1 MIAPGKTV
9 GGRYKIKSHIGTGGM
24 ATVYLAQD
32 LILERPV
39 AVKVLRLDFHT
50 NEAAMRR
57 FQREA
62 QSATQLVHPNIVSV
76 YDVGEEDGTNYIVM
90 EYVEGTDLKEYIRE
104 RGPLPPRE
112 AVRIMTQIVSAI
124 ELAHQNRIIHRD
136 IKPQNILIDR
146 EGNVKITD
154 FGIAIALSETS
165 LTQTNTLLGSVH
177 YLSPEQARGGM
188 ATIRSDIYALG
199 IVLYELL
206 VGEVPF
212 EGESAVSIALKHFQ
226 EPLPRISQMLPTVP
240 QSLENV
246 VLKATAKEPL
256 DRYGSCGEMLEDLQT
271 CLNPERLHEPM
282 FKPTAFSQETKVLQP
297 IATGQIP
304 RKIPAT
310 SKEVPEIQ
318 FDEEKKAVQEE
329 PKKKKKKK
337 WPWILLLL
345 FIIVSAGAIY
355 AFIQTSPKDVKVPDV
370 TNLTEADA
378 KVKLADANLEVSD
391 VQQVKS
397 DTVEAGKVVETN
409 PKAGSSVKEKSK
421 VVLKVS
427 AGKDTVEVGDYTG
440 KTFNEAKAALQ
451 KLGIAVEKKE
461 SYSDTVESGKVM
473 EQSVAKGEKVVAK
486 DTKMVLTVS
495 KGKEPVTLINLKGYS
510 RSGVEDYAKEH
521 GLKLQISEENSNETA
536 DTVIKQSPAEG
547 TALKKGDTLT
557 VVISKGKGERVVS
570 RQFAIPYEAKKTN
583 NNNNNNANSGSN
595 AQEAKQ
601 NTVEIF
607 IQDANNNIN
616 TAYRTFKISE
626 NTTVT
631 IDFTFNNQVP
641 SGKYIIKRDGVAI
654 DTGVVQ

>member
-256 DRYGSCGEMLEDLQT
+256 DRYSSCYEMLEDLQT

-282 FKPTAFSQETKVLQP
+282 FKPTVFSQETKVLQP
-297 IATGQIP
+297 ITTGPIP
-304 RKIPAT
+304 RKVPAT

-318 FDEEKKAVQEE
+318 FDEEKKVVQEE

-337 WPWILLLL
+337 WPWLLLLL
-345 FIIVSAGAIY
+345 FIIISGGAIY
-355 AFIQTSPKDVKVPDV
+355 AYIQTSPKDVKVPDV

-391 VQQVKS
+391 VQKVKS

-440 KTFNEAKAALQ
+440 KTFDEAKAALQ

-570 RQFAIPYEAKKTN
+570 RQFTIPYEAKKTN
-583 NNNNNNANSGSN
+583 GNNANSGSN

-607 IQDANNNIN
+607 IQDANNKIN

>member
-1 MIAPGKTV
+1 MIEPGKTI
-9 GGRYKIKSHIGTGGM
+9 GGRYKIKSHLGTGGM

-32 LILERPV
+32 LILERLV
-39 AVKVLRLDFHT
+39 AVKVLRFDFHT
-50 NEAAMRR
+50 NQDAMRR

-62 QSATQLVHPNIVSV
+62 QSATQLVHPNIVGV
-76 YDVGEEDGTNYIVM
+76 YDVGEEQGTHYIVM
-90 EYVEGTDLKEYIRE
+90 EYVKGTDLKEYIRQ

-124 ELAHQNRIIHRD
+124 SVAHQNRIIHRD
-136 IKPQNILIDR
+136 IKPQNILIDE

-256 DRYGSCGEMLEDLQT
+256 NRYANCEEMLSDLQT
-271 CLNPERLHEPM
+271 SLSPERLNEPM
-282 FKPTAFSQETKVLQP
+282 FKPTEFTQETKVLQP
-297 IATGQIP
+297 IGTGAIP
-304 RKIPAT
+304 KKIPT
-310 SKEVPEIQ
+310 SSKEVPEIQ
-318 FDEEKKAVQEE
+318 FDEEKKQVDDA
-329 PKKKKKKK
+329 PKKKKRK
-337 WPWILLLL
+337 WPWILLL
-345 FIIVSAGAIY
+345 FIILICSLGIF
-355 AFIQTSPKDVKVPDV
+355 AFMQSSPKDIKVPDV
-370 TNLTEADA
+370 SNLTVEEAKA
-378 KVKLADANLEVSD
+378 KLIDANLEVSD

-397 DTVEAGKVVETN
+397 DTVEEGKVVETN

-427 AGKDTVEVGDYTG
+427 AGKDTVTIGDYVG
-440 KTFNEAKAALQ
+440 KTFEAARDELR
-451 KLGIAVEKKE
+451 KLGITVEKKDV
-461 SYSDTVESGKVM
+461 YSDKVDSGKVV
-473 EQSVAKGEKVVAK
+473 EQSIAKDQKVVAK
-486 DTKMVLTVS
+486 NTKIVLSVS
-495 KGKEPVTLINLKGYS
+495 KGKEPVKVANLKGYT
-510 RSGVEDYAKEH
+510 RAGIEEYARTN
-521 GLKLQISEENSNETA
+521 GLKLQITEENSSETEG
-536 DTVIKQSPAEG
+536 TVIRQSPAEG
-547 TALKKGDTLT
+547 VELNQGDTLT
-557 VVISKGKGERVVS
+557 VVISKGKGEKVVT
-570 RQFAIPYEAKKTN
+570 RQFTIPYEKKA
-583 NNNNNNANSGSN
+583 NANGN
-595 AQEAKQ
+595 ASQ

-607 IQDANNNIN
+607 IQDANNKIE

-626 NTTVT
+626 NTTVS
-631 IDFTFNNQVP
+631 INFTFNSSVT
-641 SGKYIIKRDGVAI
+641 SGKYIIKKDGVTI

>member
-1 MIAPGKTV
+1 MIEPGKTI
-9 GGRYKIKSHIGTGGM
+9 GGRYKIKSHLGTGGM

-32 LILERPV
+32 LILERLV
-39 AVKVLRLDFHT
+39 AVKVLRFDFHT
-50 NEAAMRR
+50 NQDAMRR

-62 QSATQLVHPNIVSV
+62 QSATQLVHPNIVGV
-76 YDVGEEDGTNYIVM
+76 YDVGEEQGTHYIVM
-90 EYVEGTDLKEYIRE
+90 EYVKGTDLKEYIRQ

-124 ELAHQNRIIHRD
+124 SAAHQNRIIHRD
-136 IKPQNILIDR
+136 IKPQNILIDE

-256 DRYGSCGEMLEDLQT
+256 NRYANCEEMLSDLQT
-271 CLNPERLHEPM
+271 SLSPERLNEPM
-282 FKPTAFSQETKVLQP
+282 FKPTEFTQETKVLQP
-297 IATGQIP
+297 IGTGTIP
-304 RKIPAT
+304 KKIPAS

-318 FDEEKKAVQEE
+318 FDEEKKQVDDA
-329 PKKKKKKK
+329 PKKKKRK
-337 WPWILLLL
+337 WPWILLL
-345 FIIVSAGAIY
+345 FIILISSLGIY
-355 AFIQTSPKDVKVPDV
+355 AFMQSSPKDIKVPDV
-370 TNLTEADA
+370 SNLTVEEAKA
-378 KVKLADANLEVSD
+378 KLVDANLEVSD

-397 DTVEAGKVVETN
+397 DTVEEGKVVETN

-427 AGKDTVEVGDYTG
+427 AGKDTVTIGDYVG
-440 KTFNEAKAALQ
+440 KTFEAARDELR
-451 KLGIAVEKKE
+451 KLGITVEKKDV
-461 SYSDTVESGKVM
+461 YSDKVDSGKVV
-473 EQSVAKGEKVVAK
+473 EQSIAKDQKVVAK
-486 DTKMVLTVS
+486 NTKIVLSVS
-495 KGKEPVTLINLKGYS
+495 KGKEPVKVANLKGYT
-510 RSGVEDYAKEH
+510 RAGIEEYARTN
-521 GLKLQISEENSNETA
+521 GLKLQITEENSSETEG
-536 DTVIKQSPAEG
+536 TVIRQSPAEG
-547 TALKKGDTLT
+547 VELNQGDTLT
-557 VVISKGKGERVVS
+557 VVISKGKGEKVVT
-570 RQFAIPYEAKKTN
+570 RQFTIPYEKKA
-583 NNNNNNANSGSN
+583 NAS
-595 AQEAKQ
+595 Q

-607 IQDANNNIN
+607 IQDANNQIG

-626 NTTVT
+626 NTTVS
-631 IDFTFNNQVP
+631 INFTFNSSVT
-641 SGKYIIKRDGVAI
+641 SGKYIIKKDGVTI

>member
-256 DRYGSCGEMLEDLQT
+256 DRYSSCYEMLEDLQT

-318 FDEEKKAVQEE
+318 FDEEKKVVQEE
-329 PKKKKKKK
+329 PKKKKKKI

-345 FIIVSAGAIY
+345 LIIISAGAIY

-427 AGKDTVEVGDYTG
+427 AGKDTVTVGDYTG
-440 KTFNEAKAALQ
+440 KTFDEAKAALQ

-486 DTKMVLTVS
+486 DTKIVLTVS

-570 RQFAIPYEAKKTN
+570 RQFTIPYEAKKTN
-583 NNNNNNANSGSN
+583 GNNGNSASN
-595 AQEAKQ
+595 SQEAKQ

-626 NTTVT
+626 NTSVT
-631 IDFTFNNQVP
+631 IDFTFNNQVQ

>member
-1 MIAPGKTV
+1 MIEPGKTI
-9 GGRYKIKSHIGTGGM
+9 GGRYKIKSHLGTGGM

-32 LILERPV
+32 LILERLV
-39 AVKVLRLDFHT
+39 AVKVLRFDFHT
-50 NEAAMRR
+50 NQDAMRR

-62 QSATQLVHPNIVSV
+62 QSATQLVHPNIVGV
-76 YDVGEEDGTNYIVM
+76 YDVGEEQGTHYIVM
-90 EYVEGTDLKEYIRE
+90 EYVKGTDLKEYIRQ

-124 ELAHQNRIIHRD
+124 SVAHQNRIIHRD
-136 IKPQNILIDR
+136 IKPQNILIDE

-256 DRYGSCGEMLEDLQT
+256 NRYANCEEMLSDLQT
-271 CLNPERLHEPM
+271 SLSPERLNEPM
-282 FKPTAFSQETKVLQP
+282 FKPTEFTQETKVLQP
-297 IATGQIP
+297 IGTGAIP
-304 RKIPAT
+304 KKIPT
-310 SKEVPEIQ
+310 SSKEVPEIQ
-318 FDEEKKAVQEE
+318 FDEEKKQVDDA
-329 PKKKKKKK
+329 PKKKKRK
-337 WPWILLLL
+337 WPWILLL
-345 FIIVSAGAIY
+345 FIILISSLGIF
-355 AFIQTSPKDVKVPDV
+355 AFMQSSPKDIKVPDV
-370 TNLTEADA
+370 SNLTVEEAKA
-378 KVKLADANLEVSD
+378 KLVDANLEVSD

-397 DTVEAGKVVETN
+397 DTVEEGKVVETN

-427 AGKDTVEVGDYTG
+427 AGKDTVTIGDYVG
-440 KTFNEAKAALQ
+440 KTFESARDELR
-451 KLGIAVEKKE
+451 KLGITVEKKDV
-461 SYSDTVESGKVM
+461 YSDKVDSGKVV
-473 EQSVAKGEKVVAK
+473 EQSIAKDQKVVAK
-486 DTKMVLTVS
+486 NTKIVLSVS
-495 KGKEPVTLINLKGYS
+495 KGKEPVKVANLKGYT
-510 RSGVEDYAKEH
+510 RAGIEEYARTN
-521 GLKLQISEENSNETA
+521 GLKLQITEENSSETEG
-536 DTVIKQSPAEG
+536 TVIRQSPAEG
-547 TALKKGDTLT
+547 VEVNQGDTLT
-557 VVISKGKGERVVS
+557 VVISKGKGEKVVT
-570 RQFAIPYEAKKTN
+570 RQFTIPYEKKA
-583 NNNNNNANSGSN
+583 NAS
-595 AQEAKQ
+595 Q

-607 IQDANNNIN
+607 IQDANNQIG

-626 NTTVT
+626 NTTVS
-631 IDFTFNNQVP
+631 IKFTFNSSVT
-641 SGKYIIKRDGVAI
+641 SGKYIIKKDGVTI

>member
-188 ATIRSDIYALG
+188 ATICSDIYALG

-256 DRYGSCGEMLEDLQT
+256 DRYSSCYEMLEDLQT

-345 FIIVSAGAIY
+345 FIIIGAGTIY

-427 AGKDTVEVGDYTG
+427 AGKDTVTVGDYTG
-440 KTFNEAKAALQ
+440 KTFDEAKAALQ

-570 RQFAIPYEAKKTN
+570 RQFTIPYEAKKTN
-583 NNNNNNANSGSN
+583 GNNGNSASN
-595 AQEAKQ
+595 SQEAKQ

-626 NTTVT
+626 NTSVT
-631 IDFTFNNQVP
+631 IDFTFNNQVQ

>member
-50 NEAAMRR
+50 NVAAMRR

-76 YDVGEEDGTNYIVM
+76 YDVGEEDVTNYIVI

-256 DRYGSCGEMLEDLQT
+256 DRYSSCYEMLEDLQT

-345 FIIVSAGAIY
+345 FIIIGAGTIY

-427 AGKDTVEVGDYTG
+427 AGKDTVTVGDYTG
-440 KTFNEAKAALQ
+440 KTFDEAKAALQ

-570 RQFAIPYEAKKTN
+570 RQFTIPYEAKKTN
-583 NNNNNNANSGSN
+583 GNNGNSASN
-595 AQEAKQ
+595 SQEAKQ

-626 NTTVT
+626 NTSVT
-631 IDFTFNNQVP
+631 IDFTFNNQVQ

>member
-256 DRYGSCGEMLEDLQT
+256 DRYSSCYEMLEDLQT

-329 PKKKKKKK
+329 PKKKKKKI

-345 FIIVSAGAIY
+345 LIIISAGAIY

-427 AGKDTVEVGDYTG
+427 AGKDTVTVGDYTG
-440 KTFNEAKAALQ
+440 KTFDEAKAALQ

-486 DTKMVLTVS
+486 DTKIVLTVS

-570 RQFAIPYEAKKTN
+570 RQFTIPYEAKKTN
-583 NNNNNNANSGSN
+583 GNNGNSASN
-595 AQEAKQ
+595 SQEAKQ

-626 NTTVT
+626 NTSVT
-631 IDFTFNNQVP
+631 IDFTFNNQVQ

>member
-256 DRYGSCGEMLEDLQT
+256 DRYSSCGEMLEDLQT

-345 FIIVSAGAIY
+345 FIIISAGAIY

-427 AGKDTVEVGDYTG
+427 AGKDTVTVGDYTG
-440 KTFNEAKAALQ
+440 KTFDEAKAALQ

-486 DTKMVLTVS
+486 DTKIVLTVS

-570 RQFAIPYEAKKTN
+570 RQFTIPYEAKKTN
-583 NNNNNNANSGSN
+583 GNNGNSASN
-595 AQEAKQ
+595 SQEAKQ

-626 NTTVT
+626 NTSVT
-631 IDFTFNNQVP
+631 IDFTFNNQVQ

>member
-9 GGRYKIKSHIGTGGM
+9 GSRYKIKSHIGTGGM

-188 ATIRSDIYALG
+188 TTIRSDIYALG

-256 DRYGSCGEMLEDLQT
+256 DRYSSCYEMLEDLQT

-329 PKKKKKKK
+329 PKKKKKKI

-345 FIIVSAGAIY
+345 LIIISAGAIY

-427 AGKDTVEVGDYTG
+427 AGKDTVTVGDYTG
-440 KTFNEAKAALQ
+440 KTFDEAKAALQ

-486 DTKMVLTVS
+486 DTKIVLTVS

-570 RQFAIPYEAKKTN
+570 RQFTIPYEAKKTN
-583 NNNNNNANSGSN
+583 GNNGNSASN
-595 AQEAKQ
+595 SQEAKQ

-616 TAYRTFKISE
+616 TAYRTFKIYES
-626 NTTVT
+626 TSVT
-631 IDFTFNNQVP
+631 IDFTFNNQVQ

>member
-256 DRYGSCGEMLEDLQT
+256 DRYSSCYEMLEDLQT

-282 FKPTAFSQETKVLQP
+282 FKPTVFSQETKVLQP
-297 IATGQIP
+297 ITTGPIP
-304 RKIPAT
+304 RKVPAT

-318 FDEEKKAVQEE
+318 FDEEKKVVQEE

-345 FIIVSAGAIY
+345 FIIISGGAIY
-355 AFIQTSPKDVKVPDV
+355 AYIQTSPKDVKVPDV

-391 VQQVKS
+391 VQKVKS

-440 KTFNEAKAALQ
+440 KTFDEAKAALQ

-570 RQFAIPYEAKKTN
+570 RQFTIPYEAKKTN
-583 NNNNNNANSGSN
+583 GNNANSGSN

-607 IQDANNNIN
+607 IQDANNKIN

-631 IDFTFNNQVP
+631 INFTFNNQVP

>member
-1 MIAPGKTV
+1 MIEPGKTI
-9 GGRYKIKSHIGTGGM
+9 GGRYKIKSHLGTGGM

-32 LILERPV
+32 LILERLV
-39 AVKVLRLDFHT
+39 AVKVLRFDFHT
-50 NEAAMRR
+50 NQDAMRR

-62 QSATQLVHPNIVSV
+62 QSATQLVHPNIVGV
-76 YDVGEEDGTNYIVM
+76 YDVGEEQGTHYIVM
-90 EYVEGTDLKEYIRE
+90 EYVKGTDLKEYIRQ

-124 ELAHQNRIIHRD
+124 SVAHQNRIIHRD
-136 IKPQNILIDR
+136 IKPQNILIDE

-256 DRYGSCGEMLEDLQT
+256 NRYANCEEMLSDLQT
-271 CLNPERLHEPM
+271 SLSPERLNEPM
-282 FKPTAFSQETKVLQP
+282 FKPTEFTQETKVLQP
-297 IATGQIP
+297 IGTGAIP
-304 RKIPAT
+304 KKIPT
-310 SKEVPEIQ
+310 SSKEVPEIQ
-318 FDEEKKAVQEE
+318 FDEEKKQVDDA
-329 PKKKKKKK
+329 PKKKKRK
-337 WPWILLLL
+337 WPWILLL
-345 FIIVSAGAIY
+345 FIILISSLGIY
-355 AFIQTSPKDVKVPDV
+355 AFMQSSPKDIKVPDV
-370 TNLTEADA
+370 SNLTVEEAKA
-378 KVKLADANLEVSD
+378 KLVDANLEVSD

-397 DTVEAGKVVETN
+397 DTVEEGKVVETN

-427 AGKDTVEVGDYTG
+427 AGKDTVTIGDYVG
-440 KTFNEAKAALQ
+440 KTFEAARDELR
-451 KLGIAVEKKE
+451 KLGITVEKKDV
-461 SYSDTVESGKVM
+461 YSDKVDSGKVV
-473 EQSVAKGEKVVAK
+473 EQSIAKDQKVVAK
-486 DTKMVLTVS
+486 NTKIVLSVS
-495 KGKEPVTLINLKGYS
+495 KGKEPVKVANLKGYT
-510 RSGVEDYAKEH
+510 RAGIEEYARTN
-521 GLKLQISEENSNETA
+521 GLKLQITEENSSETEG
-536 DTVIKQSPAEG
+536 TVIRQSPAEG
-547 TALKKGDTLT
+547 VELNQGDTLT
-557 VVISKGKGERVVS
+557 VVISKGKGEKVVT
-570 RQFAIPYEAKKTN
+570 RQFTIPYEKKA
-583 NNNNNNANSGSN
+583 NAS
-595 AQEAKQ
+595 Q

-607 IQDANNNIN
+607 IQDANNQIG

-626 NTTVT
+626 NTTVS
-631 IDFTFNNQVP
+631 INFTFNSSVT
-641 SGKYIIKRDGVAI
+641 SGKYIIKKDGVTI

>member
-256 DRYGSCGEMLEDLQT
+256 DRYSSCYEMLEDLQT

-329 PKKKKKKK
+329 PKKKKKKI

-345 FIIVSAGAIY
+345 LIIISAGAIY

-427 AGKDTVEVGDYTG
+427 AGKDTVTVGDYTG
-440 KTFNEAKAALQ
+440 KTFDEAKAALQ

-486 DTKMVLTVS
+486 DTKIVLTVS

-570 RQFAIPYEAKKTN
+570 RQFTIPYEAKKTN
-583 NNNNNNANSGSN
+583 GNNGNSASN
-595 AQEAKQ
+595 SQEAKQ

-626 NTTVT
+626 NTSVT
-631 IDFTFNNQVP
+631 IDFTFNNHVQ

>member
-188 ATIRSDIYALG
+188 ETIRSDIYALG

-256 DRYGSCGEMLEDLQT
+256 DRYSSCYEMLEDLQT

-329 PKKKKKKK
+329 PKKKKKKI

-345 FIIVSAGAIY
+345 LIIISAGAIY

-427 AGKDTVEVGDYTG
+427 AGKDTVTVGDYTG
-440 KTFNEAKAALQ
+440 KTFDEAKAALQ

-486 DTKMVLTVS
+486 DTKIVLTVS

-570 RQFAIPYEAKKTN
+570 RQFTIPYEAKKTN
-583 NNNNNNANSGSN
+583 GNNGNSASN
-595 AQEAKQ
+595 SQEAKQ

-626 NTTVT
+626 NTSVT
-631 IDFTFNNQVP
+631 IDFTFNNQVQ

>member
-256 DRYGSCGEMLEDLQT
+256 DRYSSCYEMLEDLQT

-345 FIIVSAGAIY
+345 FIIIGAGTIY

-427 AGKDTVEVGDYTG
+427 AGKDTVTVGDYTG
-440 KTFNEAKAALQ
+440 KTFDEAKAALQ

-486 DTKMVLTVS
+486 DTKMILTVS

-570 RQFAIPYEAKKTN
+570 RQFTIPYEAKKTN

-595 AQEAKQ
+595 TQGAKQ

-607 IQDANNNIN
+607 IQDANNNMN

-626 NTTVT
+626 TTSVT

>member
-256 DRYGSCGEMLEDLQT
+256 DRYSSCYEMLEDLQT

-329 PKKKKKKK
+329 PKKKKKKI

-345 FIIVSAGAIY
+345 LIIISAGAIY

-391 VQQVKS
+391 VQKVKS

-427 AGKDTVEVGDYTG
+427 AGKDTVTVGDYTG
-440 KTFNEAKAALQ
+440 KTFDEAKAALQ

-486 DTKMVLTVS
+486 DTKIVLTVS

-570 RQFAIPYEAKKTN
+570 RQFTIPYEAKKTN
-583 NNNNNNANSGSN
+583 GNNGNSASN
-595 AQEAKQ
+595 SQEAKQ

-626 NTTVT
+626 NTSVT
-631 IDFTFNNQVP
+631 IDFTFNNQVQ

>member
-256 DRYGSCGEMLEDLQT
+256 DRYSSCGEMLEDLQT

-329 PKKKKKKK
+329 PKKKKKKI

-345 FIIVSAGAIY
+345 LIIISAGAIY

-440 KTFNEAKAALQ
+440 KTFDEAKAALQ

-570 RQFAIPYEAKKTN
+570 RQFTIPYEAKKTN
-583 NNNNNNANSGSN
+583 GNNGNSASN
-595 AQEAKQ
+595 SQEAKQ

-626 NTTVT
+626 NTSVT
-631 IDFTFNNQVP
+631 IDFTFNNQVQ

>member
-256 DRYGSCGEMLEDLQT
+256 DRYSSCYEMLEDLQT

-282 FKPTAFSQETKVLQP
+282 FKPTVFSQETKVLQP
-297 IATGQIP
+297 ITTGPIP
-304 RKIPAT
+304 RKVPAT

-318 FDEEKKAVQEE
+318 FDEEKKVVQEE

-345 FIIVSAGAIY
+345 FIIISGGAIY
-355 AFIQTSPKDVKVPDV
+355 AYIQTSPKDVKVPDV

-391 VQQVKS
+391 VQKVKS

-440 KTFNEAKAALQ
+440 KTFDEAKAALQ

-570 RQFAIPYEAKKTN
+570 RQFTIPYEAKKTN
-583 NNNNNNANSGSN
+583 GNNANSGSN

-607 IQDANNNIN
+607 IQDANNKIN

>member
-256 DRYGSCGEMLEDLQT
+256 DRYSSCYEMLEDLQT

-345 FIIVSAGAIY
+345 FIIIGAGTIY

-427 AGKDTVEVGDYTG
+427 AGKDTVTVGDYTG
-440 KTFNEAKAALQ
+440 KTFDEAKAALQ

-486 DTKMVLTVS
+486 DTKMILTVS

-547 TALKKGDTLT
+547 TALKKGDTLQ

-570 RQFAIPYEAKKTN
+570 RQFTIPYEAKKTN
-583 NNNNNNANSGSN
+583 GNNANSGSN

-626 NTTVT
+626 NTSVT
-631 IDFTFNNQVP
+631 IDFTFNNQVH

>member
-256 DRYGSCGEMLEDLQT
+256 DRYSSCYEMLEDLQT

-329 PKKKKKKK
+329 PKKKKKKI

-345 FIIVSAGAIY
+345 LIIISAGAIY

-427 AGKDTVEVGDYTG
+427 AGKDTVTVGDYTG
-440 KTFNEAKAALQ
+440 KTFDEAKAALQ

-570 RQFAIPYEAKKTN
+570 RQFTIPYEAKKTN
-583 NNNNNNANSGSN
+583 GNNGNSASN
-595 AQEAKQ
+595 SQEAKQ

-607 IQDANNNIN
+607 IQDANNNII

-626 NTTVT
+626 NTSVT
-631 IDFTFNNQVP
+631 IDFTFNNQVQ

>member
-256 DRYGSCGEMLEDLQT
+256 DRYSSCYEMLEDLQT

-345 FIIVSAGAIY
+345 FIIIGAGTIY

-427 AGKDTVEVGDYTG
+427 AGKDTVTVGDYTG
-440 KTFNEAKAALQ
+440 KTFDEAKAALQ

-486 DTKMVLTVS
+486 DTKMILTVS

-570 RQFAIPYEAKKTN
+570 RQFTIPYEAKKTN
-583 NNNNNNANSGSN
+583 GNNGNSASN
-595 AQEAKQ
+595 SQEAKQ

-626 NTTVT
+626 NTSVT
-631 IDFTFNNQVP
+631 IDFTFNNQVQ

>member
-256 DRYGSCGEMLEDLQT
+256 DRYSSCYEMLEDLQT

-329 PKKKKKKK
+329 PKKKKKKI

-345 FIIVSAGAIY
+345 LIIISAGAIY

-427 AGKDTVEVGDYTG
+427 AGKDTVTVGDYTG
-440 KTFNEAKAALQ
+440 KTFDEAKAALQ

-486 DTKMVLTVS
+486 DTKIVLTVS

-570 RQFAIPYEAKKTN
+570 RQFTIPYEAKKTN
-583 NNNNNNANSGSN
+583 GNNGNSASN
-595 AQEAKQ
+595 SQEAKQ

>member
-256 DRYGSCGEMLEDLQT
+256 DRYSSCYEMLEDLQT

-329 PKKKKKKK
+329 PKKKKKKI

-345 FIIVSAGAIY
+345 LIIISAGAIY

-427 AGKDTVEVGDYTG
+427 AGKDTVTVGDYTG
-440 KTFNEAKAALQ
+440 KTFDEAKAALQ

-570 RQFAIPYEAKKTN
+570 RQFTIPYEAKKTN
-583 NNNNNNANSGSN
+583 GNNGNSASN
-595 AQEAKQ
+595 SQEAKQ

-626 NTTVT
+626 NTSVT
-631 IDFTFNNQVP
+631 IDFTFNNQVQ
-641 SGKYIIKRDGVAI
+641 SGKYIIKRDGVGI

>member
-256 DRYGSCGEMLEDLQT
+256 DRYSSCYEMLEDLQT

-329 PKKKKKKK
+329 PKKKKKKI

-345 FIIVSAGAIY
+345 LIIISAGAIY

-427 AGKDTVEVGDYTG
+427 AGKDTVTVGDYTG
-440 KTFNEAKAALQ
+440 KTFDEAKAALQ

-486 DTKMVLTVS
+486 DTKIVLTVS

-570 RQFAIPYEAKKTN
+570 RQFTIPYEAKKTN
-583 NNNNNNANSGSN
+583 GNNGNSDSN
-595 AQEAKQ
+595 SQEAKQ

-626 NTTVT
+626 NTSVT
-631 IDFTFNNQVP
+631 IDFTFNNQVQ

>member
-226 EPLPRISQMLPTVP
+226 EPLPRISQMLPTVT

-427 AGKDTVEVGDYTG
+427 AGKDTVTVGDYTG
-440 KTFNEAKAALQ
+440 KTFDEAKAALQ

-570 RQFAIPYEAKKTN
+570 RQFTIPYEAKKTN
-583 NNNNNNANSGSN
+583 GNNGNSASN

-626 NTTVT
+626 NTSVT
-631 IDFTFNNQVP
+631 IDFTFNNQVQ